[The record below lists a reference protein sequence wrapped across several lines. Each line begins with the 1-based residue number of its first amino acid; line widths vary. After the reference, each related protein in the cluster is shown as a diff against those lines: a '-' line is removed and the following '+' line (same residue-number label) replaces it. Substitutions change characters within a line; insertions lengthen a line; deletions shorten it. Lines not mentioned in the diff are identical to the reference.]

1 MSQSNLFVD
10 IGHSAVKWRT
20 LDSEV
25 FSQSVDKFSEKYLP
39 DNQSVWLSAVA
50 HPEIVK
56 AIEIEFSNV
65 EIVRSLP
72 HFGSLTIAYK
82 KPLDLGSDR
91 FLAMLGALKHFPD
104 RNLLIIDVGSAL
116 TIDVVNVSGEHQG
129 GLIMPGLEAI
139 RGSFAKFATNSENLN
154 LSSLQTST
162 EEAWLSG
169 TQAMFI
175 ASIKEQITGLEIE
188 QSDGIVTLTGGS
200 VRSFIS
206 ELPETVNYFDNLVLD
221 GLESYSKSMG

>member
-25 FSQSVDKFSEKYLP
+25 FSMSIDKFSEKSLP
-39 DNQSVWLSAVA
+39 NNQSVWLSAVA
-50 HPEIVK
+50 HPEIVQ
-56 AIEIEFSNV
+56 AIEMEFSDV
-65 EIVRSLP
+65 TEVRSLS

-82 KPLDLGSDR
+82 EPLDLGSDR

-116 TIDVVNVSGEHQG
+116 TIDVVNNSGEHQG

-139 RGSFAKFATNSENLN
+139 RGSFAKFTTSSQSLNS
-154 LSSLQTST
+154 ST
-162 EEAWLSG
+162 LKSNTDEAWLSG

-175 ASIKEQITGLEIE
+175 SSIKEQITTYETE
-188 QSDGIVTLTGGS
+188 QPEGIVTLTGGS
-200 VRSFIS
+200 VKSLIS
-206 ELPETVNYFDNLVLD
+206 ELP
-221 GLESYSKSMG
+221 

>member
-1 MSQSNLFVD
+1 MSQSNLYVD

-20 LDSEV
+20 HDSEV
-25 FSQSVDKFSEKYLP
+25 FSQSIDKFSEKSLP
-39 DNQSVWLSAVA
+39 DTQSIWLSAVA

-56 AIEIEFSNV
+56 AIEMEFTDV
-65 EIVRSLP
+65 EVVRSVS

-82 KPLDLGSDR
+82 EPLDLGSDR

-116 TIDVVNVSGEHQG
+116 TIDIVNDNGEHQG

-139 RGSFAKFATNSENLN
+139 RGSFAKFATNSQILNSSNLQ
-154 LSSLQTST
+154 SST

-169 TQAMFI
+169 TQAMLI
-175 ASIKEQITGLEIE
+175 SSIKEQITSFETE
-188 QSDGIVTLTGGS
+188 QPEGIVTLTGGS
-200 VRSFIS
+200 VRSLIS

>member
-25 FSQSVDKFSEKYLP
+25 FSQGVEKFSEKSLP
-39 DNQSVWLSAVA
+39 DSQSVWLSAVA
-50 HPEIVK
+50 HPHIVETINMK
-56 AIEIEFSNV
+56 FSDV
-65 EIVRSLP
+65 EVVKPLS

-82 KPLDLGSDR
+82 EPLDLGSDR

-104 RNLLIIDVGSAL
+104 RNMLIIDVGSAL
-116 TIDVVNVSGEHQG
+116 TIDVVNNSGEHQG
-129 GLIMPGLEAI
+129 GLIMPGLQAL
-139 RGSFAKFATNSENLN
+139 RGSFAKFATNTKSLN
-154 LSSLQTST
+154 SSNHQSST
-162 EEAWLSG
+162 DKAWLSG
-169 TQAMFI
+169 TQKMLI
-175 ASIKEQITGLEIE
+175 SSIKEQITGFESEYL
-188 QSDGIVTLTGGS
+188 DGKVILTGGS
-200 VRSFIS
+200 VRGFIS

>member
-25 FSQSVDKFSEKYLP
+25 FSQGVEKFSEKSLP
-39 DNQSVWLSAVA
+39 DSQSVWLSAVA
-50 HPEIVK
+50 HPHIVETINMK
-56 AIEIEFSNV
+56 FSDV
-65 EIVRSLP
+65 EVVKPLS

-82 KPLDLGSDR
+82 EPLDLGSDR

-104 RNLLIIDVGSAL
+104 RNMLIIDVGSAL
-116 TIDVVNVSGEHQG
+116 TIDVVNNSGEHQG
-129 GLIMPGLEAI
+129 GLIMPGLQAL
-139 RGSFAKFATNSENLN
+139 RGSFAKFATNNKSLNSSNLQ
-154 LSSLQTST
+154 SSTDK
-162 EEAWLSG
+162 AWLSG
-169 TQAMFI
+169 TQKMLI
-175 ASIKEQITGLEIE
+175 SSIKEQITGFESEYL
-188 QSDGIVTLTGGS
+188 DGKVILTGGS
-200 VRSFIS
+200 VRGFIS

>member
-25 FSQSVDKFSEKYLP
+25 LSMSIDKFSAKSLP

-56 AIEIEFSNV
+56 AIEIEFSDV
-65 EIVRSLP
+65 TVVRSLS

-82 KPLDLGSDR
+82 DPLDLGSDR

-104 RNLLIIDVGSAL
+104 RNMLIIDVGSAL
-116 TIDVVNVSGEHQG
+116 TIDVVNDSGEHQG
-129 GLIMPGLEAI
+129 GIIMPGLTAL
-139 RGSFAKFATNSENLN
+139 RGSFAKFATNSKNLN
-154 LSSLQTST
+154 SSSLQIST
-162 EEAWLSG
+162 DEAWLSG
-169 TQAMFI
+169 TQAMLI
-175 ASIKEQITGLEIE
+175 SSIKEQIAVFEIE
-188 QSDGIVTLTGGS
+188 QPDGIVVLTGGS
-200 VRSFIS
+200 VRSLIS
-206 ELPETVNYFDNLVLD
+206 ELPKTVNYFDNLVLD

>member
-20 LDSEV
+20 QDSEV
-25 FSQSVDKFSEKYLP
+25 FSQSVDKFSEKSLP
-39 DNQSVWLSAVA
+39 DNQPVWLSAVA
-50 HPEIVK
+50 HPQIVE
-56 AIEIEFSNV
+56 AINMKFSDV
-65 EIVRSLP
+65 EVVKPLS

-91 FLAMLGALKHFPD
+91 FLAMLGALQHFPN
-104 RNLLIIDVGSAL
+104 RSLLIIDLGSAL
-116 TIDVVNVSGEHQG
+116 TIDVVNDNGEHQG

-139 RGSFAKFATNSENLN
+139 RGSFAKFATNNQNLN
-154 LSSLQTST
+154 SSSLQAST

-169 TQAMFI
+169 TQKMLI
-175 ASIKEQITGLEIE
+175 SSIKEQITGFESE
-188 QSDGIVTLTGGS
+188 QPDGIVALTGGS
-200 VRSFIS
+200 VRSLIS

>member
-25 FSQSVDKFSEKYLP
+25 FSQSVDKFSEKSLP

-56 AIEIEFSNV
+56 AIEIEFSDV
-65 EIVRSLP
+65 EVVKSLS

-82 KPLDLGSDR
+82 NPLDLGSDR

-116 TIDVVNVSGEHQG
+116 TIDVVNDSGEHQG

-139 RGSFAKFATNSENLN
+139 RGSFSKFATNSQNLN
-154 LSSLQTST
+154 SSSLQSNTD
-162 EEAWLSG
+162 EAWLSG

-175 ASIKEQITGLEIE
+175 SSIKEQITGFESE
-188 QSDGIVTLTGGS
+188 HPDGIVALTGGS

>member
-10 IGHSAVKWRT
+10 IGHSAIKWRT

-25 FSQSVDKFSEKYLP
+25 FSQSVNNFSEKSLP

-56 AIEIEFSNV
+56 AIEMEFSD
-65 EIVRSLP
+65 VRVVKSLS

-82 KPLDLGSDR
+82 EPLDLGSDR
-91 FLAMLGALKHFPD
+91 FLTMLGALKHFPD

-116 TIDVVNVSGEHQG
+116 TIDVVNDSGGHQG
-129 GLIMPGLEAI
+129 GLIMPGLKVL
-139 RGSFAKFATNSENLN
+139 RGSFAKFATNSQNLN
-154 LSSLQTST
+154 YSSFQSST

-169 TQAMFI
+169 TQEMLI
-175 ASIKEQITGLEIE
+175 SSIKEQITGFESE
-188 QSDGIVTLTGGS
+188 RPNGIVILTGGI
-200 VRSFIS
+200 VRSLIS

>member
-25 FSQSVDKFSEKYLP
+25 FSQSVDKFSEKSLP

-50 HPEIVK
+50 HREIVQ
-56 AIEIEFSNV
+56 AIEMEFSDV
-65 EIVRSLP
+65 TVVKSLS

-82 KPLDLGSDR
+82 EPLDLGSDR
-91 FLAMLGALKHFPD
+91 FLAMLGALKHFPN

-116 TIDVVNVSGEHQG
+116 TIDVVNNSGEHQG

-139 RGSFAKFATNSENLN
+139 RGSFAKFTTSSQSLNS
-154 LSSLQTST
+154 ST
-162 EEAWLSG
+162 LKSNTDEAWLSG

-175 ASIKEQITGLEIE
+175 SSIKDQITTYETE
-188 QSDGIVTLTGGS
+188 QPDGIIALTGGS
-200 VRSFIS
+200 VRSLIS

>member
-25 FSQSVDKFSEKYLP
+25 FSQNVDKFSEKSLP
-39 DNQSVWLSAVA
+39 NSQSIWLSAVA

-56 AIEIEFSNV
+56 AIEIEFSDV
-65 EIVRSLP
+65 EVVRSLS

-82 KPLDLGSDR
+82 EPLDLGSDR

-104 RNLLIIDVGSAL
+104 RSLLIIDVGSAL
-116 TIDVVNVSGEHQG
+116 TIDVVNDIGEHQG

-139 RGSFAKFATNSENLN
+139 RGSFAKFATNNPNLT
-154 LSSLQTST
+154 LQ
-162 EEAWLSG
+162 AFRVVQKKL
-169 TQAMFI
+169 
-175 ASIKEQITGLEIE
+175 
-188 QSDGIVTLTGGS
+188 GS
-200 VRSFIS
+200 VV
-206 ELPETVNYFDNLVLD
+206 P
-221 GLESYSKSMG
+221 KKC

>member
-1 MSQSNLFVD
+1 MSQSNLYVD

-20 LDSEV
+20 HDSEV
-25 FSQSVDKFSEKYLP
+25 FSKSVDKFSEKSLP
-39 DNQSVWLSAVA
+39 VNQSVWLSAVA

-56 AIEIEFSNV
+56 AIEIEFSVV
-65 EIVRSLP
+65 EVVKSLS

-82 KPLDLGSDR
+82 EPFDLGSDR

-104 RNLLIIDVGSAL
+104 ENLLIIDVGSAL
-116 TIDVVNVSGEHQG
+116 TIDVVNNNGEHQG

-139 RGSFAKFATNSENLN
+139 RGSFDKFATNNQSLN
-154 LSSLQTST
+154 SSTLKNNTD
-162 EEAWLSG
+162 EAWLSG

-175 ASIKEQITGLEIE
+175 SSIKEQIITYETE
-188 QSDGIVTLTGGS
+188 QPEGIVTLTGGS
-200 VRSFIS
+200 VKSLIS

>member
-10 IGHSAVKWRT
+10 IGNSAIKWRT

-25 FSQSVDKFSEKYLP
+25 FSQSVNNFSPKSLP
-39 DNQSVWLSAVA
+39 NNQSIWLSAVA

-56 AIEIEFSNV
+56 AIEMEFSDV
-65 EIVRSLP
+65 EVVKSLS
-72 HFGSLTIAYK
+72 HFSSLTIAYK
-82 KPLDLGSDR
+82 EPLDLGSDR

-116 TIDVVNVSGEHQG
+116 TIDVVNDSGEHQG

-139 RGSFAKFATNSENLN
+139 RGSFAKFATNKQNLN
-154 LSSLQTST
+154 SSSLQSST
-162 EEAWLSG
+162 DEAWLSG

-175 ASIKEQITGLEIE
+175 SSIKEQITCFETE
-188 QSDGIVTLTGGS
+188 QPDGIVILTGGS
-200 VRSFIS
+200 VRSLIS

>member
-1 MSQSNLFVD
+1 MSQSNLYVD

-20 LDSEV
+20 HDSEV
-25 FSQSVDKFSEKYLP
+25 FSQSVNNFSPKSLP
-39 DNQSVWLSAVA
+39 NNQSVWLSAVA

-56 AIEIEFSNV
+56 AIEIKFSDV
-65 EIVRSLP
+65 EVVKSLS

-82 KPLDLGSDR
+82 EPLDLGSDR
-91 FLAMLGALKHFPD
+91 FLAMLGALQHFPN
-104 RNLLIIDVGSAL
+104 RNLLIIDLGSAL
-116 TIDVVNVSGEHQG
+116 TIDVVNDNGEHQG

-139 RGSFAKFATNSENLN
+139 RGSFAKFATNNQNLN
-154 LSSLQTST
+154 SSSLQVST

-169 TQAMFI
+169 TQAMLI
-175 ASIKEQITGLEIE
+175 SSIKEQITGFESE
-188 QSDGIVTLTGGS
+188 QPDGIVTLTGGS
-200 VRSFIS
+200 VRSLIS

>member
-25 FSQSVDKFSEKYLP
+25 FSMSIDKFSEKSLP

-50 HPEIVK
+50 HPEIVQ
-56 AIEIEFSNV
+56 AIEMEFSDV
-65 EIVRSLP
+65 EVVKSLS

-82 KPLDLGSDR
+82 EPLDLGSDR
-91 FLAMLGALKHFPD
+91 FLAMLGALKHFPN
-104 RNLLIIDVGSAL
+104 RNLLIIDIGSAL
-116 TIDVVNVSGEHQG
+116 TIDVLNNSGEHQG

-139 RGSFAKFATNSENLN
+139 RGSFSKFATNSKHLNSSNLQ
-154 LSSLQTST
+154 SST

-175 ASIKEQITGLEIE
+175 SSIKGQITTFETE
-188 QSDGIVTLTGGS
+188 QPDGIVVLTGGS

>member
-1 MSQSNLFVD
+1 MSQSNLFID
-10 IGHSAVKWRT
+10 IGNSAVKWRT

-25 FSQSVDKFSEKYLP
+25 FSQRVDKFSEKSLP
-39 DNQSVWLSAVA
+39 DTQSIWLSAVA

-56 AIEIEFSNV
+56 AIEMEFTDV
-65 EIVRSLP
+65 EVVKSLS

-82 KPLDLGSDR
+82 EPLDLGSDR
-91 FLAMLGALKHFPD
+91 FLAMLGALQHFPN
-104 RNLLIIDVGSAL
+104 RNLLIIDLGSAL
-116 TIDVVNVSGEHQG
+116 TIDVVNDNGEHQG

-139 RGSFAKFATNSENLN
+139 RGSFAKFATNNQNLN
-154 LSSLQTST
+154 SSSLQVST

-169 TQAMFI
+169 TQKMLI
-175 ASIKEQITGLEIE
+175 SSIKEQITGFESE
-188 QSDGIVTLTGGS
+188 QPDGIVTLTGGS
-200 VRSFIS
+200 VRSLIS

>member
-25 FSQSVDKFSEKYLP
+25 FSQSVDKFSEKSLP
-39 DNQSVWLSAVA
+39 DTQSIWLSAVA

-56 AIEIEFSNV
+56 AIEMEFTDV
-65 EIVRSLP
+65 EIVRSLS

-82 KPLDLGSDR
+82 EPLDLGSDR

-116 TIDVVNVSGEHQG
+116 TIDVVNDSGLHQG

-139 RGSFAKFATNSENLN
+139 RGSFAKFATNSKNLHSSN
-154 LSSLQTST
+154 LQSSTK
-162 EEAWLSG
+162 EAWLSG
-169 TQAMFI
+169 TQVMFI
-175 ASIKEQITGLEIE
+175 SSIKEQITTYKTE
-188 QSDGIVTLTGGS
+188 QPDGIVTLTGGS
-200 VRSFIS
+200 VRSLIS

-221 GLESYSKSMG
+221 GLESYSESMG